1 MDQSPNALDISAI
14 RNTNTKIILRLPEEQ
29 DRQVVSRSVA
39 LKDEQLEEISK
50 LPQGVAIVHQS
61 NWLEPI
67 LCKIN
72 FFAQDHH
79 KFYFEQKT
87 IDTVKVKNIQQEV
100 VSFLLH
106 VGSRLP
112 DNYIYQNI
120 DFLQKNLSLIP
131 DTMTRIEINRLIQD
145 YKDKNIK
152 LDAIKDFSKVSQ
164 LIVKTLSLEDR
175 LEQLLK
181 NSLDVMDF
189 DNQLSAYVPNQDN
202 FLQLEFKQACL
213 KYLTSIDTGYLKA
226 YQVWTDHHQSQ
237 TIL

>member
-1 MDQSPNALDISAI
+1 M
-14 RNTNTKIILRLPEEQ
+14 
-29 DRQVVSRSVA
+29 
-39 LKDEQLEEISK
+39 
-50 LPQGVAIVHQS
+50 
-61 NWLEPI
+61 
-67 LCKIN
+67 
-72 FFAQDHH
+72 
-79 KFYFEQKT
+79 
-87 IDTVKVKNIQQEV
+87 KNIQQEV

-131 DTMTRIEINRLIQD
+131 DTMNRIEINRLIQD
-145 YKDKNIK
+145 YKDRSIK

-189 DNQLSAYVPNQDN
+189 DNQLSVYVPNQDN

>member
-1 MDQSPNALDISAI
+1 MNI
-14 RNTNTKIILRLPEEQ
+14 
-29 DRQVVSRSVA
+29 VV
-39 LKDEQLEEISK
+39 QI
-50 LPQGVAIVHQS
+50 
-61 NWLEPI
+61 
-67 LCKIN
+67 
-72 FFAQDHH
+72 F
-79 KFYFEQKT
+79 
-87 IDTVKVKNIQQEV
+87 KNI
-100 VSFLLH
+100 
-106 VGSRLP
+106 
-112 DNYIYQNI
+112 
-120 DFLQKNLSLIP
+120 LI
-131 DTMTRIEINRLIQD
+131 IENN

-189 DNQLSAYVPNQDN
+189 DNQLSVYVPNQDN